1 MSDLYLD
8 KYRVGSIR
16 KKGHDYTSPG
26 VYFITITTDAKINWF
41 GSIKKGKMRLSPIG
55 EIVREEWLKSEI
67 VRENIQLDEWII
79 IPNHIHGII
88 IINERSVE
96 TARWAV
102 SSTIKNKTVSPNIK
116 DKAVSPINKDKAIS
130 PHIKNKVVSSNINN
144 NDHNIKIN
152 DNRYRTIALKPNSI
166 GSIIGQ
172 FKSICTKR
180 IRNKGFKYFK
190 WQNRYYD
197 HIVKNEKEL
206 NKIRFYIKTNP
217 IRWRF

>member
-8 KYRVGSIR
+8 KYRIGSIR

-26 VYFITITTDAKINWF
+26 AYFITITTDAKINWF

-79 IPNHIHGII
+79 MPNHIHGII

-96 TARWAV
+96 TGRWAV
-102 SSTIKNKTVSPNIK
+102 SSNIKN
-116 DKAVSPINKDKAIS
+116 KAIS

-152 DNRYRTIALKPNSI
+152 DKNIKINDNRYRTIALKPNSI
-166 GSIIGQ
+166 GSIISQ

-217 IRWRF
+217 IRWRV

>member
-1 MSDLYLD
+1 M
-8 KYRVGSIR
+8 R

-26 VYFITITTDAKINWF
+26 AYFITITTDAKINWF

-79 IPNHIHGII
+79 MPNHIHGII
-88 IINERSVE
+88 IINEKSVE
-96 TARWAV
+96 TGPDKIGIFNRWAV
-102 SSTIKNKTVSPNIK
+102 SSNIKNITISPHIK
-116 DKAVSPINKDKAIS
+116 DKAVSP
-130 PHIKNKVVSSNINN
+130 NINN

-152 DNRYRTIALKPNSI
+152 DKNIKNINNRYRTTALKPNSI
-166 GSIIGQ
+166 GSIIVQ

-180 IRNKGFKYFK
+180 IRNKGLKYFK

-197 HIVKNEKEL
+197 HIIKNEKEL
-206 NKIRFYIKTNP
+206 NKIRFYITTNP
-217 IRWRF
+217 IRWRI